1 MNRMRERTSNPAMP
15 RAPSSLGVN
24 SLGSWAVGLPVVIR
38 HELDEPAWRA
48 VVRAPT
54 VLVLAV
60 LVLAVLTGCSAG
72 AGLNLGPNGLQT
84 HADADGPELNA
95 GRISFSTS
103 ADVRASAALAPVGAV
118 REIGYR
124 VSSSFHRDGKVSFMF
139 VPLGADGA
147 ILDRNVRVHFDVSS
161 NVPFPIEGSASIS
174 AVRSVQGKRP
184 TQVII
189 DLDGSGSMKRSDPR
203 RSRVRAASRFVDA
216 LARADARNEFAVLE
230 FSSDVHT
237 RSSMGSTVAA
247 THAAVARVDA
257 QGGTALFDSLIRS
270 IDMLEAEGKPGYRRA
285 ILVLTDGKDT
295 SSKATLDQV
304 VARARRA
311 KVTVYAMSLGGA
323 LDQPNLGFVGP
334 MQTLTAQT
342 RGIFVHV
349 DRAESLVARFE
360 AMALAQT
367 TGWIEA
373 DVRLRG
379 LGGVF
384 VPFSTITV
392 QMSVES
398 GGATAKPQ
406 PMKFVVPLR

>member
-1 MNRMRERTSNPAMP
+1 MRGPVTLFLAAM
-15 RAPSSLGVN
+15 L
-24 SLGSWAVGLPVVIR
+24 LII
-38 HELDEPAWRA
+38 
-48 VVRAPT
+48 
-54 VLVLAV
+54 
-60 LVLAVLTGCSAG
+60 LTGCSAG

-84 HADADGPELNA
+84 NAEADVPELNA
-95 GRISFSTS
+95 GRVSFSTS
-103 ADVRASAALAPVGAV
+103 ADARANTALAPVRLV
-118 REIGYR
+118 RDIGYR

-139 VPLGADGA
+139 VPLGADAA
-147 ILDRNVRVHFDVSS
+147 ILDGNVRVRFDVTS
-161 NVPFPIEGSASIS
+161 NVPFPIEGSASIG
-174 AVRSVQGKRP
+174 AVRPVQGKRP

-189 DLDGSGSMKRSDPR
+189 DLDGSGSMRGSDPD
-203 RSRVRAASRFVDA
+203 RSRVRAANRFVDA

-230 FSSDVHT
+230 FSGSVKT
-237 RSSMGSTVAA
+237 RSSMGSSLPATRAA
-247 THAAVARVDA
+247 IAGVDA
-257 QGGTALFDSLIRS
+257 KGGTALFDSLIHS
-270 IDMLEAEGKPGYRRA
+270 IDMLEAKGKPGYRRA

-295 SSKATLDQV
+295 SSKATLEQV

-323 LDQPNLGFVGP
+323 RDQSNLGFVGP

-349 DRAESLVARFE
+349 DRAESLVSRFE

-373 DVRLRG
+373 EVQLRG
-379 LGGVF
+379 LGGMF

-392 QMSVES
+392 QMTVES
-398 GGATAKPQ
+398 GGATAKPS